1 MNPVI
6 KWAGGKRR
14 FAETIVGILGKECNN
29 YYEPFIGGAAILLF
43 MEVPNATCS
52 DTNEELINLYN
63 VIKHH
68 PQDLIKELAENFVP
82 YHSKDFYYEIRAWD
96 RDRERY
102 AQISNIKKAARFMYL
117 NRTCYNGLWR
127 VNKKG
132 ENNVPFGK
140 YVNPTILV
148 ENAILEASLYF
159 NTSNVNFEVSD
170 YRAIAER
177 AQEGDIVY
185 FDPPYDIET
194 GQSSFVEYTQ
204 DGFTREN
211 QRELKELC
219 DRLVERGVKVGI
231 SNSNTSFIR
240 SLYTEGPYNFYELHD
255 DITVKR
261 TIGGTPDSRKE
272 LSELFIL
279 GVRR

>member
-14 FAETIVGILGKECNN
+14 FAETIVGILGTECNN

-68 PQDLIKELAENFVP
+68 PQELIKELAENFVP
-82 YHSKDFYYEIRAWD
+82 HHSKEFYYEIRAWD
-96 RDRERY
+96 RDREKY
-102 AQISNIKKAARFMYL
+102 AQISNIKRAARFMYL

-148 ENAILEASLYF
+148 ENAILEASQYF

>member
-14 FAETIVGILGKECNN
+14 FAETIVGILGTECNN

-68 PQDLIKELAENFVP
+68 PQELIKELAENFVP
-82 YHSKDFYYEIRAWD
+82 HHSKEFYYEIRAWD
-96 RDRERY
+96 RYRENY
-102 AQISNIKKAARFMYL
+102 AQISNIKRAARFMYL

-148 ENAILEASLYF
+148 ENAILEASQYF

>member
-14 FAETIVGILGKECNN
+14 FAETIVGILGTECNN

-68 PQDLIKELAENFVP
+68 PQELIKELAENFAP
-82 YHSKDFYYEIRAWD
+82 HHSKEFYYEIRAWD
-96 RDRERY
+96 RDRENY
-102 AQISNIKKAARFMYL
+102 AQISNIKRAARFMYL

-148 ENAILEASLYF
+148 ENAILEASQYF

>member
-14 FAETIVGILGKECNN
+14 FAETIVGILGTECNN

-68 PQDLIKELAENFVP
+68 PQELIKELAENFVP
-82 YHSKDFYYEIRAWD
+82 HHSKEFYYEIRAWD
-96 RDRERY
+96 RDRKNY
-102 AQISNIKKAARFMYL
+102 AQISNIKRAARFMYL

-148 ENAILEASLYF
+148 ENAILEASQYF

-170 YRAIAER
+170 YRAITER

-231 SNSNTSFIR
+231 SNSNTGFIR

>member
-14 FAETIVGILGKECNN
+14 FAETIVGILGTECNN

-68 PQDLIKELAENFVP
+68 PHELIKELAENFVP
-82 YHSKDFYYEIRAWD
+82 HHSKEFYYEIRAWD
-96 RDRERY
+96 RDRENY
-102 AQISNIKKAARFMYL
+102 AQISNIKRAARFMYL

-148 ENAILEASLYF
+148 ENAILEASQYF